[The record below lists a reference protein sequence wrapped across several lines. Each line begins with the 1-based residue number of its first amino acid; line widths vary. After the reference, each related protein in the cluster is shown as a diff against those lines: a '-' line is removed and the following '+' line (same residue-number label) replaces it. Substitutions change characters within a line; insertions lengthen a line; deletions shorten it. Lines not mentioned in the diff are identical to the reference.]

1 MGNLFYVNRGETLL
15 KHEIS
20 NFRNFKNKYPVY
32 SSQTTNNGLMGY
44 YKTYLFENAITWT
57 TDGYAGNFNYRPE
70 KFYSTTHNGTLTPKN
85 YFVNFALAEMLNFV
99 SEKYIT
105 KATIPLLTSTDV
117 KNITFWA
124 PKINEQTKISNLI
137 FTLNN
142 LITLH
147 QCNEKLKIF
156 KNVFSWEQCEVGN
169 LFEITRGETLAKK
182 FITNFKT
189 RKNIYPVYSS
199 QTTNNGLMGYYK
211 TYLFENA
218 ITWTT
223 DGCYAGNFNYRPEKF
238 YSTNVNGV
246 LISNNGYANYAVSEI
261 INSVAQKYVTKTVNP
276 KLMSNVVNQI
286 KFFAPKIKEQIKIS
300 NFIFNLNNLIT
311 LHRRKEKT

>member
-1 MGNLFYVNRGETLL
+1 MKKQVENKNIKKKYPKIRFKEFSETWEQCKVGNLFYVNRGETLL

-147 QCNEKLKIF
+147 QKKLKLIQKF
-156 KNVFSWEQCEVGN
+156 KK
-169 LFEITRGETLAKK
+169 TL
-182 FITNFKT
+182 
-189 RKNIYPVYSS
+189 
-199 QTTNNGLMGYYK
+199 L
-211 TYLFENA
+211 
-218 ITWTT
+218 
-223 DGCYAGNFNYRPEKF
+223 EKMF
-238 YSTNVNGV
+238 V
-246 LISNNGYANYAVSEI
+246 
-261 INSVAQKYVTKTVNP
+261 
-276 KLMSNVVNQI
+276 
-286 KFFAPKIKEQIKIS
+286 
-300 NFIFNLNNLIT
+300 
-311 LHRRKEKT
+311 

>member
-1 MGNLFYVNRGETLL
+1 M
-15 KHEIS
+15 K
-20 NFRNFKNKYPVY
+20 
-32 SSQTTNNGLMGY
+32 
-44 YKTYLFENAITWT
+44 
-57 TDGYAGNFNYRPE
+57 
-70 KFYSTTHNGTLTPKN
+70 
-85 YFVNFALAEMLNFV
+85 
-99 SEKYIT
+99 
-105 KATIPLLTSTDV
+105 
-117 KNITFWA
+117 
-124 PKINEQTKISNLI
+124 
-137 FTLNN
+137 
-142 LITLH
+142 
-147 QCNEKLKIF
+147 KLKKLKKT
-156 KNVFSWEQCEVGN
+156 KNFYFFWEQCEVGN

-311 LHRRKEKT
+311 LHQCNEKLKIFKNVFSLGTVWSK

>member
-117 KNITFWA
+117 KSITFWA

-137 FTLNN
+137 FILNN

-156 KNVFSWEQCEVGN
+156 KNVFSWEQCEVN
-169 LFEITRGETLAKK
+169 KIFQSLPGE
-182 FITNFKT
+182 FITDEKIKKHKSA
-189 RKNIYPVYSS
+189 KNKYPVYSS
-199 QTTNNGLMGYYK
+199 QTLNNGIRGYYEK
-211 TYLFENA
+211 YSFENA
-218 ITWTT
+218 IIYTT
-223 DGCYAGNFNYRPEKF
+223 RGSAGKF
-238 YSTNVNGV
+238 HYKTNKFFCTALSAV
-246 LISNNGYANYAVSEI
+246 LIGDKVHTNFALAEILDKISDKYVVKNTINALDKQNVLKMKFFIPKENEISKINLI
-261 INSVAQKYVTKTVNP
+261 INV
-276 KLMSNVVNQI
+276 
-286 KFFAPKIKEQIKIS
+286 
-300 NFIFNLNNLIT
+300 LNNLIT